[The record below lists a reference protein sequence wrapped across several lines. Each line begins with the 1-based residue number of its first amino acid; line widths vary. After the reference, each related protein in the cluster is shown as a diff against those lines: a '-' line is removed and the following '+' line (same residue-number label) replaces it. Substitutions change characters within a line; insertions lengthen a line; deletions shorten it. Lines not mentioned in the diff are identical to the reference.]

1 MEFQIY
7 TGESIAESLTA
18 LGLPSAFIDKT
29 ITCTT
34 IKYHFNLENITKLPK
49 VKKVAELLSATCHE
63 PIKVLSSQI
72 GHFCLEFTRK
82 EREFPNFMC
91 WHKHLANK
99 PAGEILFGID
109 DNGQPITR
117 NIMKTKSIMIAGSS
131 GGGKSVL
138 LSNIIC
144 SLACYSKP
152 EELSMTLIDL
162 KRCEFG
168 MYKNLCHLNHD
179 VITDYTSALSMLNNI
194 RQVIDTRYTQMEQMG
209 IRQATT
215 DKFPIVC
222 VIIDEYAELASRGNK
237 QELDNAVA
245 SIAATGRACNVFL
258 IIATQH
264 AVGSIISNVIKS
276 NMQTK
281 IGLRTTNVAQSICA
295 IGTRDCVDLLGYGDS
310 FIHFDGQAELK
321 RVQVCNLTDNDIYGI
336 TANCKPRVW
345 SNQPALNQVTPK
357 IAPTSHKTSW
367 LDKILGKLG
376 FDRSRPQ
383 RMRNSGISAPK
394 SQVPY
399 NIDEQNFFD
408 CVDDDEEN

>member
-7 TGESIAESLTA
+7 TGESIAQNLTG
-18 LGLPSAFIDKT
+18 LGLPSVFITNT

-34 IKYHFNLENITKLPK
+34 IKYHFNLDNITKLPK
-49 VKKVAELLSATCHE
+49 VKKVAELLSASCHE
-63 PIKVLSSQI
+63 PIKVLSSNV

-82 EREFPNFMC
+82 EREFPQFMS
-91 WHKHLANK
+91 WHKELANK

-109 DNGQPITR
+109 GDGKPITR

-168 MYKNLCHLNHD
+168 MYKNLCHLNHE
-179 VITDYTSALSMLNNI
+179 VITDYTSAITMLNTI

-215 DKFPIVC
+215 DKFPIIC

-237 QELDNAVA
+237 QELDSTVA

-310 FIHFDGQAELK
+310 FIHFDGMAELK
-321 RVQVCNLTDNDIYGI
+321 RVQVCNLSDEDIYGI
-336 TANCKPRVW
+336 TANCKPRIW
-345 SNQPALNQVTPK
+345 DTQPTTPK

-367 LDKILGKLG
+367 FDKLLNKIG
-376 FDRSRPQ
+376 FVQNRPQ
-383 RMRNSGISAPK
+383 RMQNLDICEPK

-399 NIDEQNFFD
+399 NIEEQNFYD
-408 CVDDDEEN
+408 CIDDDENF

>member
-1 MEFQIY
+1 M
-7 TGESIAESLTA
+7 L
-18 LGLPSAFIDKT
+18 
-29 ITCTT
+29 
-34 IKYHFNLENITKLPK
+34 
-49 VKKVAELLSATCHE
+49 
-63 PIKVLSSQI
+63 
-72 GHFCLEFTRK
+72 
-82 EREFPNFMC
+82 
-91 WHKHLANK
+91 
-99 PAGEILFGID
+99 
-109 DNGQPITR
+109 
-117 NIMKTKSIMIAGSS
+117 IAGSS

-168 MYKNLCHLNHD
+168 MYKNLCHLNHE
-179 VITDYTSALSMLNNI
+179 VITDYTSAITMLNTV

-215 DKFPIVC
+215 DKFPIIC

-237 QELDNAVA
+237 QELDSTVA

-310 FIHFDGQAELK
+310 FIHFDGMAELQ
-321 RVQVCNLTDNDIYGI
+321 RVQVCNLSDEDIYGI
-336 TANCKPRVW
+336 TANCKPRIW
-345 SNQPALNQVTPK
+345 HTQPTTPK
-357 IAPTSHKTSW
+357 IATTSHKTSW
-367 LDKILGKLG
+367 FDKILSKLG
-376 FDRSRPQ
+376 FVRNRPQ
-383 RMRNSGISAPK
+383 RMRNSGMSEPK

-408 CVDDDEEN
+408 CIDDDE

>member
-7 TGESIAESLTA
+7 TGESIAESLTV
-18 LGLPSAFIDKT
+18 LGVPSVFIDKT

-49 VKKVAELLSATCHE
+49 VKKVAELLSASFHE

-91 WHKHLANK
+91 SHKHLANK

-109 DNGQPITR
+109 GNGEPNTR

-168 MYKNLCHLNHD
+168 MYKNLCHLNHE

-194 RQVIDTRYTQMEQMG
+194 RQVIDTRYTRMEQMG

-215 DKFPIVC
+215 DKFPIIC

-237 QELDNAVA
+237 QELDSTVA

-295 IGTRDCVDLLGYGDS
+295 IGTRDCVDLLGSGDS

-321 RVQVCNLTDNDIYGI
+321 RVQVCNLSDEDIYGI
-336 TANCKPRVW
+336 TANCKPRIW
-345 SNQPALNQVTPK
+345 HTQPTTNK
-357 IAPTSHKTSW
+357 IATTSHKTSW
-367 LDKILGKLG
+367 LDKILDKLG
-376 FDRSRPQ
+376 FVRNRPQ
-383 RMRNSGISAPK
+383 RMQNLGISAPK

-408 CVDDDEEN
+408 CVDDDEEI

>member
-7 TGESIAESLTA
+7 TGKSIAENLTA
-18 LGLPSAFIDKT
+18 LGLPSTFINNT

-34 IKYHFNLENITKLPK
+34 IKYHFNLDNITKLPK

-63 PIKVLSSQI
+63 PIKVLSSTI

-91 WHKHLANK
+91 WHKRLANK
-99 PAGEILFGID
+99 PAGEILFGVD

-179 VITDYTSALSMLNNI
+179 VITDYTSAITMLNTI

-215 DKFPIVC
+215 DKFPIIC

-237 QELDNAVA
+237 QELDSTVA

-310 FIHFDGQAELK
+310 FIHFDGMAELQ
-321 RVQVCNLTDNDIYGI
+321 RVQVCNLSDEDIYGI
-336 TANCKPRVW
+336 TANCKPRIW
-345 SNQPALNQVTPK
+345 HTQPTTPK
-357 IAPTSHKTSW
+357 IANISHKTSW
-367 LDKILGKLG
+367 LDKLLNKLG
-376 FDRSRPQ
+376 FVRNRPQ
-383 RMRNSGISAPK
+383 RMQNSGISAPK
-394 SQVPY
+394 SQVHY
-399 NIDEQNFFD
+399 NIDEQNFYD
-408 CVDDDEEN
+408 CIDDDEEE

>member
-18 LGLPSAFIDKT
+18 LGLPSTFIDKT

-34 IKYHFNLENITKLPK
+34 IKYHFNLDNITKLPK
-49 VKKVAELLSATCHE
+49 VKRVAELLSASCHE

-91 WHKHLANK
+91 LHKHLANK
-99 PAGEILFGID
+99 PAGEILFGVD

-168 MYKNLCHLNHD
+168 MYKNLCHLNHE
-179 VITDYTSALSMLNNI
+179 VITDYTSAITMLNTI

-215 DKFPIVC
+215 DKFPIIC

-237 QELDNAVA
+237 QELDSTVA

-345 SNQPALNQVTPK
+345 NTQSTTPK
-357 IAPTSHKTSW
+357 IANISHKTSW
-367 LDKILGKLG
+367 LDKLLNKLG
-376 FDRSRPQ
+376 FVRNRPQ
-383 RMRNSGISAPK
+383 RMQNSGISTSK

-399 NIDEQNFFD
+399 NIDEQNFYD
-408 CVDDDEEN
+408 CIDDDEE

>member
-34 IKYHFNLENITKLPK
+34 IKYHFNLENITKLAK

-63 PIKVLSSQI
+63 PIRVLSSQI

-82 EREFPNFMC
+82 EREFPQFMN
-91 WHKHLANK
+91 WHKELANK
-99 PAGEILFGID
+99 PAGEILFGVD

-144 SLACYSKP
+144 SLACYSNPK
-152 EELSMTLIDL
+152 ELSMTLIDL

-194 RQVIDTRYTQMEQMG
+194 RQVIDMRYTQMEQMG

-215 DKFPIVC
+215 DKFPIIC

-237 QELDNAVA
+237 QELDNIVA

-345 SNQPALNQVTPK
+345 DNQPAQNQTTPK

-367 LDKILGKLG
+367 LDKLLSKLG
-376 FDRSRPQ
+376 FDSSRPKV
-383 RMRNSGISAPK
+383 MRNLDIYEPEP
-394 SQVPY
+394 QVPY
-399 NIDEQNFFD
+399 NIDEQNFYD
-408 CVDDDEEN
+408 CVDDEEE

>member
-34 IKYHFNLENITKLPK
+34 IKYHFNLDNITKLPK
-49 VKKVAELLSATCHE
+49 VKRVAELLSASCHE

-109 DNGQPITR
+109 GNGEPITR
-117 NIMKTKSIMIAGSS
+117 NIMKTKSMLIAGSS

-144 SLACYSKP
+144 SLACYSNPK
-152 EELSMTLIDL
+152 ELSMTLIDL

-168 MYKNLCHLNHD
+168 MYKNLCHLNHE
-179 VITDYTSALSMLNNI
+179 VITDYTSAITMLNTV

-215 DKFPIVC
+215 DKFPIIC

-237 QELDNAVA
+237 QELDSTVA

-321 RVQVCNLTDNDIYGI
+321 RVQVCNLSDEDIYGI
-336 TANCKPRVW
+336 TANCKPRIW
-345 SNQPALNQVTPK
+345 HTQPTTPK

-367 LDKILGKLG
+367 FDKLLNKIG
-376 FDRSRPQ
+376 FVQNRPQ
-383 RMRNSGISAPK
+383 RMQNFGISTQK

-399 NIDEQNFFD
+399 NIDEQNFYD
-408 CVDDDEEN
+408 CIDDDEEN

>member
-49 VKKVAELLSATCHE
+49 VKKIAELLSASCHE
-63 PIKVLSSQI
+63 PIKVLSSNV

-91 WHKHLANK
+91 WHKCLANK
-99 PAGEILFGID
+99 PAGEILFGVD

-152 EELSMTLIDL
+152 EELSLTLIDL

-179 VITDYTSALSMLNNI
+179 VITDYTSAITMLNTI

-215 DKFPIVC
+215 DKFPIIC

-237 QELDNAVA
+237 QELDSTVA

-336 TANCKPRVW
+336 TANCKPRVCDT
-345 SNQPALNQVTPK
+345 QPAQNES
-357 IAPTSHKTSW
+357 APQNRHYKPQTSW
-367 LDKILGKLG
+367 FDKILGKLG

-383 RMRNSGISAPK
+383 RMRNSGMSAPK

-408 CVDDDEEN
+408 CVDDDK

>member
-18 LGLPSAFIDKT
+18 LGLPSAFINKT

-49 VKKVAELLSATCHE
+49 VKKVAELLSASCHE

-91 WHKHLANK
+91 WHKYLANK
-99 PAGEILFGID
+99 PAGEILFGVD

-117 NIMKTKSIMIAGSS
+117 NIMKTKSIMIARSS

-144 SLACYSKP
+144 SLACYSNPK
-152 EELSMTLIDL
+152 ELSMTLIDL

-168 MYKNLCHLNHD
+168 MYKNLCHLNHE
-179 VITDYTSALSMLNNI
+179 VITDYTSAITMLNTI

-215 DKFPIVC
+215 DKFPIIC

-237 QELDNAVA
+237 QELDSTVA

-321 RVQVCNLTDNDIYGI
+321 RGQVCNLTDNDIYGI

-345 SNQPALNQVTPK
+345 NNQPKTPK
-357 IAPTSHKTSW
+357 IANISHKTSW
-367 LDKILGKLG
+367 LDKLLGKLG
-376 FDRSRPQ
+376 FVRNRPK
-383 RMRNSGISAPK
+383 RMQNLSISEPK

-399 NIDEQNFFD
+399 NINEQNFYD
-408 CVDDDEEN
+408 CIDDDE

>member
-7 TGESIAESLTA
+7 TGKSIAENLTA
-18 LGLPSAFIDKT
+18 LRLPSTFINNT

-34 IKYHFNLENITKLPK
+34 IKYHFNLDNITKLPK
-49 VKKVAELLSATCHE
+49 VKKVVELLSASCHE
-63 PIKVLSSQI
+63 PIKVLSSNV

-82 EREFPNFMC
+82 EREFPKFMS
-91 WHKHLANK
+91 WHKELANK

-109 DNGQPITR
+109 DNGEPITR
-117 NIMKTKSIMIAGSS
+117 NIMKTKSMLIAGSS

-152 EELSMTLIDL
+152 EELSLTLIDL

-168 MYKNLCHLNHD
+168 MYKNLCHLNHE
-179 VITDYTSALSMLNNI
+179 VITDYTSAITMLNTI

-215 DKFPIVC
+215 DKFPIIC

-237 QELDNAVA
+237 QELDSTVA

-281 IGLRTTNVAQSICA
+281 IGLRTTNVVQSICA

-345 SNQPALNQVTPK
+345 NTQPTTPK
-357 IAPTSHKTSW
+357 IANISHKTSW
-367 LDKILGKLG
+367 LDKLLNKLG
-376 FDRSRPQ
+376 FVRNRPK
-383 RMRNSGISAPK
+383 RMQNSGIYESK

-399 NIDEQNFFD
+399 NIDEQNFYD
-408 CVDDDEEN
+408 CIDDDEEI

>member
-18 LGLPSAFIDKT
+18 LGLPSAFINKT

-82 EREFPNFMC
+82 EREFPKFMS
-91 WHKHLANK
+91 WHKELANK
-99 PAGEILFGID
+99 PAGEILFGVD

-152 EELSMTLIDL
+152 EELSLTLIDL

-168 MYKNLCHLNHD
+168 MYKNLCHLNHE
-179 VITDYTSALSMLNNI
+179 VITDYTSAITMLNTI
-194 RQVIDTRYTQMEQMG
+194 RQVIDARYTQMEQMG

-215 DKFPIVC
+215 DKFPIIC

-237 QELDNAVA
+237 QELDSTVA

-321 RVQVCNLTDNDIYGI
+321 RVQVCNLSDEDIYGI
-336 TANCKPRVW
+336 TANCKPRIW
-345 SNQPALNQVTPK
+345 HTQPTTPK

-376 FDRSRPQ
+376 FDRYRPQ

-408 CVDDDEEN
+408 CVDDEK

>member
-7 TGESIAESLTA
+7 TGESIAASLTA

-49 VKKVAELLSATCHE
+49 VKKVAELLSASCHE
-63 PIKVLSSQI
+63 PIRVLSSQI

-99 PAGEILFGID
+99 PAGEILFGVD

-152 EELSMTLIDL
+152 EQLSMTLIDL

-215 DKFPIVC
+215 EKFPIIC

-237 QELDNAVA
+237 QELDNIVA

-345 SNQPALNQVTPK
+345 NTQPTQNTTTPK
-357 IAPTSHKTSW
+357 IAPASHKISF
-367 LDKILGKLG
+367 LDKILSKLG
-376 FDRSRPQ
+376 FNRNKPEFEPKTNIFTQKPQ
-383 RMRNSGISAPK
+383 T
-394 SQVPY
+394 PY
-399 NIDEQNFFD
+399 NIEEQNFFD
-408 CVDDDEEN
+408 CVDNDEE